1 MKIVDVGAVLLEP
14 VSWVLV
20 KVRTDE
26 GITGIG
32 EAYHGAGV
40 HHIAVDERL
49 TQRALIGQDPRNVDK
64 LFRDMKSSMSAS
76 GYYQGA
82 VMSAISGIEMALWD
96 ITGQAIGVPIWQL
109 LGGAYRDSIRMYN
122 DCHAG
127 DEDDN
132 PESWVA
138 KAKEV
143 EARGFD
149 AIKFDIDPRPD
160 RRDHYNRTMS
170 NSDIAFHI
178 EVVTA
183 LREALHP
190 NTDLLIDA
198 HWAYAPHDILKV
210 AYAFEA
216 LDLMWLEDPIPAEN
230 VAALKEVKNA
240 TRTPIC
246 TGENLYTRHGFREL
260 VETQAT
266 DIISPDLAKAGGLSE
281 GPAHRRFGRHLLY
294 PNFTAQHLQSDRH
307 GGHVPHVRR
316 FAQLSSVGVPP
327 PRQRVVEQPH
337 GGTRPDR
344 QRAHPLAA
352 GSRSWSHTRRGGG
365 SQRGARGSRLLRR
378 GVELTCR
385 LTTSSA
391 ASGCFCSS
399 CGQGPPSTS

>member
-1 MKIVDVGAVLLEP
+1 MKIVGVGAALLHP
-14 VSWVLV
+14 MPWVLV
-20 KVRTDE
+20 RVHTDV
-26 GITGIG
+26 GITGLG

-96 ITGQAIGVPIWQL
+96 IAGQAIGVPIWQL
-109 LGGAYRDSIRMYN
+109 LGGAYRDSIRLYN

-127 DEDDN
+127 DEPDE

-138 KAKEV
+138 KAKQV
-143 EARGFD
+143 ESRGFD

-170 NSDIAFHI
+170 NKDIAFHL

-183 LREALHP
+183 IREALHP

-216 LDLMWLEDPIPAEN
+216 LNLMWLEDPIPAEN
-230 VAALKEVKNA
+230 VAALKEVKTA

-260 VETQAT
+260 VETQAA
-266 DIISPDLAKAGGLSE
+266 DIIAPDLAKAGGLSE
-281 GPAHRRFGRHLLY
+281 GRRIADLADIYYIPISPHNICSPIGTVAMCHACAAS
-294 PNFTAQHLQSDRH
+294 PNFQVLEFHHLDNELWNSLTVERDLIANGRIPLPQTP
-307 GGHVPHVRR
+307 G
-316 FAQLSSVGVPP
+316 LGVALDED
-327 PRQRVVEQPH
+327 V
-337 GGTRPDR
+337 
-344 QRAHPLAA
+344 A
-352 GSRSWSHTRRGGG
+352 
-365 SQRGARGSRLLRR
+365 RGAVREDLGFFDAEPR
-378 GVELTCR
+378 
-385 LTTSSA
+385 
-391 ASGCFCSS
+391 
-399 CGQGPPSTS
+399 